1 MFANLPCPAGGKTP
15 SMEESEISETPTTE
29 TELLKEL
36 EKWKEKVEKA
46 EKLKSEILVLTRA
59 VDEKKRMR
67 QKDFTDLVDENNKRA
82 NERMRIHE
90 NQKKQLSLIYEQNEK
105 LKMETQI
112 LKLNLETKKMKCGDL
127 TQSFSLKKCLPE
139 KKMKFVHL
147 KDVKDEDEYMNMCC
161 DFHVATEIPIM
172 VNQGEALI
180 QFEEE
185 SVAQQLITK
194 HSHIINLENK
204 KVVLEAHPVA
214 LERGTTFELHV
225 KISQMKIYVSNIPNV
240 NIHMEWMRD
249 KLELLFCKAKLGEI
263 QSISYDPRFQM
274 AIITFARPIALNN
287 IIRYGQCCIDIFGQI
302 HLLTVSP
309 VKNCN
314 VEKVQM
320 FSGTSKK
327 TVLLTGINAEQKDEE
342 NVEDVIEIHFQKP
355 SNGGGEVEQVTY
367 VPKGTKTAY
376 FEINKGDF
384 I

>member
-1 MFANLPCPAGGKTP
+1 MFANLACPAGGKTS

-36 EKWKEKVEKA
+36 EKWKEKVEKT

-67 QKDFTDLVDENNKRA
+67 QKDLTDLMDESNRRA
-82 NERMRIHE
+82 NERMRIQE
-90 NQKKQLSLIYEQNEK
+90 NQKKQLSLIYEQNKK

-147 KDVKDEDEYMNMCC
+147 KDVEDEDEYMNMCC

-204 KVVLEAHPVA
+204 KVVLEARPVA
-214 LERGTTFELHV
+214 LKRGTTFELHV
-225 KISQMKIYVSNIPNV
+225 KISQTKIYVSNIPNV

-249 KLELLFCKAKLGEI
+249 KLELLFCKAKLGGI
-263 QSISYDPRFQM
+263 QNISYDPRFQM
-274 AIITFARPIALNN
+274 AIITFAQPIALNN

-327 TVLLTGINAEQKDEE
+327 TVLLTGINAEQKDE

-367 VPKGTKTAY
+367 VPKGTKIAY